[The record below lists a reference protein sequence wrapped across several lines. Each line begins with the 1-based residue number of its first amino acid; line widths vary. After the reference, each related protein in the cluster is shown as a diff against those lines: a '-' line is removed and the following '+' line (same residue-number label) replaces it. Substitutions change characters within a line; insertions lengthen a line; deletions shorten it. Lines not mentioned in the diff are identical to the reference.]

1 MHIISLP
8 KSHDAKGG
16 LTIEWNNSA
25 ISDQNGLFSFS
36 LRLDKTK
43 LMEAGLVGNLGVP
56 AMWPAGEGSKVEAEL
71 APNHRQPMGG
81 KIVME
86 MVWWRARA
94 TKILVQ
100 VNLYHLLKY
109 LAWLVTLI
117 HSDLR
122 SEKNSKT
129 KQNAQENGKLNGPFE
144 IARLFS
150 HFRPLD
156 VPKGMFLLSFH
167 KLCVRLH
174 VHMSI
179 P

>member
-25 ISDQNGLFSFS
+25 SSDQNGLFSFS

-109 LAWLVTLI
+109 LMWHLAFI

-122 SEKNSKT
+122 SEKKEKLKT
-129 KQNAQENGKLNGPFE
+129 NKMHEKMESWMG
-144 IARLFS
+144 LF
-150 HFRPLD
+150 
-156 VPKGMFLLSFH
+156 
-167 KLCVRLH
+167 RLH
-174 VHMSI
+174 VFFFPFQTTCCSLGNF
-179 P
+179 PFVFS